1 VVRRIFVP
9 NSHSKRKF
17 LDKAIDCFD
26 KALIIFV
33 KQRQNSNDAL
43 HMSAPHNSPD
53 ASTQQALGPAPS
65 SSRLSRQTMDAQ
77 SAEILLKSTLE
88 QQYQQ
93 RMTII
98 QGEVGGLREA
108 VRASMNQGPSADELR
123 LRADEA
129 RWKAD
134 TLRFAS
140 EEARFQAE
148 ERRFKAEDARS
159 KAEERHL
166 QVLYFI
172 NWLYILVYDHTVFN
186 RYLYLGRDCSSIQ
199 GFAALTSIFEQT

>member
-1 VVRRIFVP
+1 M
-9 NSHSKRKF
+9 
-17 LDKAIDCFD
+17 
-26 KALIIFV
+26 
-33 KQRQNSNDAL
+33 KQICTGLQDELAAREDMLGYLQEHNRQLEANLVQLQADFTTRTAN
-43 HMSAPHNSPD
+43 
-53 ASTQQALGPAPS
+53 QQGEF